1 MRRLVSF
8 TMISLDGYFA
18 ASDGDLS
25 WAHRGDP
32 QWKAYVEDNSKQGGG
47 LVFGRLTYEM
57 MASYWPTPH
66 AAASDPVVAQNM
78 NRLPKFVFSR
88 TLTRPDWDSTRVLGR
103 DDLLADARNLKSGHG
118 ADLVVLGSGSI
129 VAQLAQAGLIDELQL
144 AVFPVVLGKGRRLF
158 PDLKDHLKLKLAHSR
173 IFDNGNV
180 VLAYRPSK

>member
-1 MRRLVSF
+1 MRRLVTF

-18 ASDGDLS
+18 AAEGDLG

-32 QWKAYVEDNSKQGGG
+32 EWKAYVEDNSRHGGG

-57 MASYWPTPH
+57 MASYWPTAH

-103 DDLLADARNLKSGHG
+103 DLVADAGNLKSGNG

-129 VAQLAQAGLIDELQL
+129 VAQLAQAGLIDEFQL
-144 AVFPVVLGKGRRLF
+144 AVYPIILGKGQRLF
-158 PDLKDHLKLKLAHSR
+158 PDLKDHLKLKLLRSR
-173 IFDNGNV
+173 AFDNGNV
-180 VLAYRPSK
+180 VLVYQPAK